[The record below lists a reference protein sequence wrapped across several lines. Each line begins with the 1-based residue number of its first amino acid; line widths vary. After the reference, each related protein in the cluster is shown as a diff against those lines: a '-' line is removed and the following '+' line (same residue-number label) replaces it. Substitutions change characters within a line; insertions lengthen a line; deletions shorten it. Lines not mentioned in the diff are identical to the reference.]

1 MDAHAHLRGLGWR
14 GTGYSLD
21 TTDRGLAK
29 PLLISHRID
38 GRGLGSKTQ
47 KEKQADRWWLNAFDA
62 ALKNF
67 GDTENTALAQVQTS
81 GFNRGGLYG
90 YFVRGGTLIIS
101 LDLRYLFLTFR
112 CRDYW
117 KYI

>member
-14 GTGYSLD
+14 GTGFSLD
-21 TTDRGLAK
+21 KSDRGLAK

-67 GDTENTALAQVQTS
+67 GETEGSALAQVQAS

-90 YFVRGGTLIIS
+90 FFVRGGRLS
-101 LDLRYLFLTFR
+101 
-112 CRDYW
+112 
-117 KYI
+117 